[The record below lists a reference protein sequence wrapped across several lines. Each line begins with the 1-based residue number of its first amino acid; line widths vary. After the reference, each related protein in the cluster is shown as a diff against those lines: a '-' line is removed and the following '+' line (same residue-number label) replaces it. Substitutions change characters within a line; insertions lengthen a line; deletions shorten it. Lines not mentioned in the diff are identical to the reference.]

1 MSRQSDIQ
9 RGINDIGERAGKISE
24 RAGER
29 IRHYAGEAGES
40 AQGLLQRGR
49 QAGRRLHRNS
59 HGYSEQLTRYA
70 EDVADE
76 ANYQYRRL
84 KRQVRRHPAAT
95 LAIVAGTIGAFL
107 LLQRAFRGDSDDDR

>member
-9 RGINDIGERAGKISE
+9 RGINDIGERASQFSE

-29 IRHYAGEAGES
+29 IRRYAGEAGES
-40 AQGLLQRGR
+40 AQSLLQRGR
-49 QAGRRLHRNS
+49 QAGLRLHRNS
-59 HGYSEQLTRYA
+59 HGYGEQLTRYA

-95 LAIVAGTIGAFL
+95 LAIVAGTVGAFL
-107 LLQRAFRGDSDDDR
+107 LLQRAFRGSDEDR

>member
-9 RGINDIGERAGKISE
+9 RSINGISE
-24 RAGER
+24 RVGDQV
-29 IRHYAGEAGES
+29 RHYADEAGES
-40 AQGLLQRGR
+40 AKGLLQRGR
-49 QAGRRLHRNS
+49 EVSRRLQRNR
-59 HGYSEQLTRYA
+59 HGYGEQLTRYA

-107 LLQRAFRGDSDDDR
+107 LLQRAFRSDADEDR